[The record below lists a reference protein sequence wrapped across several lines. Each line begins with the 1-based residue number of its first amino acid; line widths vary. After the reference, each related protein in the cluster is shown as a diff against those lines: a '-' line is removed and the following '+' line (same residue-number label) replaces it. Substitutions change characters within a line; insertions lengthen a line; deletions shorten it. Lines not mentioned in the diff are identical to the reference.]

1 MQKVN
6 LNDIAGNVAQELN
19 VSKKDAVAIAS
30 ALVSGITEQL
40 VAGNQVSVTGFG
52 SFVSKERAARQGR
65 NPQSGEVI
73 TIEAR
78 RVVSFKPSS
87 KLKEAVR

>member
-19 VSKKDAVAIAS
+19 VSKKDAVAIAN
-30 ALVSGITEQL
+30 ALVNGITEQL

-65 NPQSGEVI
+65 NPQNGEVI

-78 RVVSFKPSS
+78 KVVSFKPSS

>member
-65 NPQSGEVI
+65 NPQSGAVI

>member
-30 ALVSGITEQL
+30 ALISGITEQL